1 MKAISSY
8 VEGLIEDLISKGAI
22 KTAAV
27 EAAFRS
33 VQRHLFLESF
43 RLPGAN
49 KQGLVIVSDEMEQE
63 TWKTI
68 YSDRSLVTRFKKTAA
83 SSSSSEPSLMAR
95 MLEQLE
101 LRSSGLATLEIGLG
115 TGYNAALLA
124 EIVGAQHLVT
134 SLDIQVDV
142 VEQTHRLLKKAGYS
156 EIKVVCCDGFKG
168 FSQNAPY
175 DRILATVGCMDLSP
189 CWIDQLAT
197 GGLILFP
204 LHHAGW
210 TPLLKVN
217 KNKENLIT
225 GSIVGISGFMPI
237 DTVDEKVDIWPSRL
251 DIQPVLTQME
261 KLPLFDDLEEVHA
274 SKPLVWN
281 SFPKDFYYFLS
292 IKDFRTFFKCRP
304 PGYGLYDNSRGI
316 VFVSPSNKCVFLSG
330 EMSLYTDFQR
340 IYREW
345 KSMKMP
351 SMGDYHISFV
361 PISQKKVNN
370 NYVSLIRRK
379 FFDQVMSLQ

>member
-1 MKAISSY
+1 MNAISSY
-8 VEGLIEDLISKGAI
+8 IEDLIEDLISKGAI
-22 KTAAV
+22 KTPAV
-27 EAAFRS
+27 ETAFRA

-43 RLPGAN
+43 RLPGAD
-49 KQGLVIVSDEMEQE
+49 KQELVIVSDEMKQE
-63 TWKTI
+63 IWRTI

-101 LRSSGLATLEIGLG
+101 LRPGLTTLEIGLG
-115 TGYNAALLA
+115 TGYNAALLS
-124 EIVGAQHLVT
+124 EIVAAQNLVT

-175 DRILATVGCMDLSP
+175 DRILATAGCMDLSP
-189 CWIDQLAT
+189 CWIDQLDT
-197 GGLILFP
+197 VGLILFP

-210 TPLLKVN
+210 TPLLKVS
-217 KNKENLIT
+217 KSEENLIT
-225 GSIVGISGFMPI
+225 GSIVGISSFMPI
-237 DTVDEKVDIWPSRL
+237 DTVDGKVDIWPSRT
-251 DIQPVLTQME
+251 DIQPVLTQMK
-261 KLPLFDDLEEVHA
+261 KLPLFDGLEEIHS

-281 SFPKDFYYFLS
+281 SFPKNFYYFLS

-304 PGYGLYDNSRGI
+304 PGYGLYDNSCGI

-330 EMSLYTDFQR
+330 EISLYTDLQR

-370 NYVSLIRRK
+370 NYVSLIRRD
-379 FFDQVMSLQ
+379 FFDQIISIQ

>member
-1 MKAISSY
+1 MNSISSY

-22 KTAAV
+22 KTPAV
-27 EAAFRS
+27 ETAFRA

-43 RLPGAN
+43 RLPGAD
-49 KQGLVIVSDEMEQE
+49 KQELVIVSDEMKQE
-63 TWKTI
+63 IWRTI

-101 LRSSGLATLEIGLG
+101 LRPGLTTLEIGLG

-124 EIVGAQHLVT
+124 EIVAAQNLVT

-156 EIKVVCCDGFKG
+156 EIKVVCCDGSKG

-175 DRILATVGCMDLSP
+175 DRILATAGCMDLSP
-189 CWIDQLAT
+189 CWIDQLDT
-197 GGLILFP
+197 VGLILFP

-210 TPLLKVN
+210 TPLLKVS
-217 KNKENLIT
+217 KSEENLIT
-225 GSIVGISGFMPI
+225 GSIVGISSFMPI
-237 DTVDEKVDIWPSRL
+237 DTVDGKVDIWPSRS
-251 DIQPVLTQME
+251 DIQPVLTQMK
-261 KLPLFDDLEEVHA
+261 KLPLFDDLEEIHS

-304 PGYGLYDNSRGI
+304 PGYGLYDSSLGI
-316 VFVSPSNKCVFLSG
+316 VFVSPGNKCVFLSG
-330 EMSLYTDFQR
+330 EMSLYNDLNS

-351 SMGDYHISFV
+351 SMADYHISFV
-361 PISQKKVNN
+361 PIAQKKVNN

-379 FFDQVMSLQ
+379 FFDQVMSIQ